1 MFGWDLTP
9 VRMLGV
15 AWAAVTIILAF
26 VWIRR
31 GILSQHEED
40 GLFLDKA
47 EEHMRKEQEQIVA
60 RIMSMDKIVFRLGIA
75 SGVLLV
81 VWAVV
86 WVYIGFTTT

>member
-1 MFGWDLTP
+1 MFGWELTP
-9 VRMLGV
+9 VRMIGA
-15 AWAAVTIILAF
+15 AWALVTVLLAI

-47 EEHMRKEQEQIVA
+47 EEHMRKEQEQIVS
-60 RIMSMDKIVFRLGIA
+60 RIVTMDKIVFSLGIT

-86 WVYIGFTTT
+86 WVYIGFSTT